1 ERLLALRRYK
11 NLEVL
16 RIGMNDINGA
26 LRSEETTEQLTLLA
40 EVCLGKVYDLV
51 CEAVAGRFGPPRFR
65 VGAGGEVR
73 AGSLAILALGRL
85 GQGEL
90 SYSSDLDLIFLYDLG
105 EEVPEAEGGCARLS
119 PHAYFTKI
127 AQRMI
132 SALSLPSEE
141 GFLYRIDTRLRPSGN
156 AGPLVT
162 SREAFL
168 AYHTQG
174 QARVAQNWEKLALL
188 KARAVAGDR
197 RLGAR
202 IVSIVQ
208 ETLYGMNPDATVLSD
223 LEAMRSRIEKE
234 LAREDRS
241 RYNVKTG
248 RGGLVDIE
256 FMVQMLQR
264 SQGGRYAA
272 LRTTSIREALRHLS
286 ETKYFSSTDQRFL
299 EEAYD
304 FLRRLEHALRIVHD
318 RPIDDLTCLADN
330 LDQIAARMGYRGSR
344 KEGGGSA
351 LLARYR
357 EVTHGVRRCYEATL
371 RKLRNDLPRGV
382 EEQGMG
388 A

>member
-51 CEAVAGRFGPPRFR
+51 CEAVATQFGPPRFR
-65 VGAGGEVR
+65 VGTAGAVR
-73 AGSLAILALGRL
+73 AGSLSILALGRL

-105 EEVPEAEGGCARLS
+105 EELPEAEGACARIS

-141 GFLYRIDTRLRPSGN
+141 GFLYKIDTRLRPSGN

-174 QARVAQNWEKLALL
+174 QARVAQNWEKVALL
-188 KARAVAGDR
+188 KARAVAGDLH
-197 RLGAR
+197 LGAR

-208 ETLYGMNPDATVLSD
+208 ETLYGMNPDAAVLSD

-248 RGGLVDIE
+248 RGGLVDLE

-264 SQGGRYAA
+264 SQGGRYVS

-344 KEGGGSA
+344 KGGGGSA

-357 EVTHGVRRCYEATL
+357 EITRGVRQYYEATL
-371 RKLRNDLPRGV
+371 RKLRADPP
-382 EEQGMG
+382 QG
-388 A
+388 